1 MNEINSKK
9 PLAALSI
16 PAFRN
21 FIIGRFLF
29 IMSLRMMGTLVGWW
43 VYELTGDPLALGLIG
58 LSEVIPAVS
67 MALYAGHIVDLN
79 DRKKMILRSVA
90 AYTICLL
97 TLFVIS
103 FLEEGN
109 QHIRFWILA
118 GIFGVIFCSGLI
130 RAFSGPSFGATIGH
144 LVPKPLLPNATAWSQ
159 GSWLM
164 ASVIGHGIVGFFIAT
179 MGVNGSLGIILGLCI
194 IALIIFFKLPDI
206 PPPPVTESR
215 TWERVKEGIRF
226 VWKTKTLLAAMCLDL
241 FAVLLGGAVALLPVF
256 AKDILKVGP
265 VEFGWLNA
273 AGDLGAILVVSSL
286 LILPLSKNQGKILM
300 ITVFGFGVSIL
311 IFGISTSFWLS
322 LFALFMAGLL
332 DGFSIVIRGTIL
344 QLQTP
349 AHLRGRVLSV
359 NSMFINSSNELGQFE
374 SGVTARIFGT
384 APSVVIGGCLTMV
397 VAVISWLTAK
407 DLRKLEY

>member
-1 MNEINSKK
+1 MNFKK

-67 MALYAGHIVDLN
+67 MALYAGHVVDMN
-79 DRKKMILRSVA
+79 DRKKMILRSVT

-97 TLFVIS
+97 TLFIIS
-103 FLEEGN
+103 FLDKGN
-109 QHIRFWILA
+109 QSIRFWILA
-118 GIFGVIFCSGLI
+118 GIFSIIFCSGLI

-144 LVPKPLLPNATAWSQ
+144 LVPQALLPNATAWSQ

-164 ASVIGHGIVGFFIAT
+164 ASVIGHGIVGFFIAAL
-179 MGVNGSLGIILGLCI
+179 GINGSLGIILSLCV
-194 IALIIFFKLPDI
+194 IALMIFLKLPDI
-206 PPPPVTESR
+206 PPPPATESK
-215 TWERVKEGIRF
+215 TWDRVKEGIRF
-226 VWKTKTLLAAMCLDL
+226 VWKTKTLLAAMSLDL

-256 AKDILKVGP
+256 AKEILKVGP

-286 LILPLSKNQGKILM
+286 LILPLSKNQGNILI
-300 ITVFGFGVSIL
+300 ITVFGFGASIV
-311 IFGISTSFWLS
+311 IFGLSTSFWLS
-322 LFALFMAGLL
+322 LFALFMAGVL

-384 APSVVIGGCLTMV
+384 APSVILGGCLTMA
-397 VAVISWLTAK
+397 VAVISWLKAK